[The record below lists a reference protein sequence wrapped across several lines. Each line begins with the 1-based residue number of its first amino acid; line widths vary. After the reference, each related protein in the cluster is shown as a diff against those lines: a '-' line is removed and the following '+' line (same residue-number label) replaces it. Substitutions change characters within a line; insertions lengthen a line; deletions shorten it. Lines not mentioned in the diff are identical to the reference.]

1 MYNQGYVP
9 QNQGQQSG
17 SWYAPP
23 PQPRQQQARRSG
35 GSSGKQPPQK
45 PKKKR
50 SLKWQLVKVLIVIV
64 LIAGACAG
72 GYIWKTQNEVKPYMS
87 VFLPNI
93 YVDGISLSGL
103 SWQEGSQKVWEQ
115 ANAKE
120 NSWYVRLKNTSGQ
133 YQDITA
139 DMLGISFD
147 PSAAL
152 EEAWAIGHATDASGR
167 KDIFEL
173 QQEIAAAKN
182 TTYSFTSAQQSAD
195 TTPIDNI
202 LTTLQTV
209 AYKAPQDAALLSFNP
224 DDLNNPF
231 TFQQESYGQWLD
243 VTAVKE
249 QILEM
254 VSTLQSGEILLKT
267 SAIAPS
273 VTVAELKKNVELR
286 FRATTAIS
294 SKSTEDRTNNIRVA
308 FERINGTILQSG
320 KTFSFNSAVGRRE
333 AGNGYYPAIEYAY
346 GSEVMGIGGGVCQA
360 STTVYLAAIQAGLKI
375 NKRSAHSNP
384 VNYTEMGMDATV
396 NSTRG
401 HEVDFT
407 FTNNTGSPIY
417 ISAHVISSSTNKKN
431 LVCDVRIYGRSL
443 ENVSYQL
450 VSETVE
456 VLPKPEEPTL
466 DKDETGEYV
475 IYEDETKLRSKGR
488 DGYVVEA
495 YLVTYTDGVE
505 TDRTRV
511 SRDTYPARADRYW
524 VGVTPRY

>member
-1 MYNQGYVP
+1 
-9 QNQGQQSG
+9 
-17 SWYAPP
+17 
-23 PQPRQQQARRSG
+23 
-35 GSSGKQPPQK
+35 
-45 PKKKR
+45 
-50 SLKWQLVKVLIVIV
+50 
-64 LIAGACAG
+64 
-72 GYIWKTQNEVKPYMS
+72 
-87 VFLPNI
+87 
-93 YVDGISLSGL
+93 
-103 SWQEGSQKVWEQ
+103 
-115 ANAKE
+115 
-120 NSWYVRLKNTSGQ
+120 
-133 YQDITA
+133 
-139 DMLGISFD
+139 
-147 PSAAL
+147 
-152 EEAWAIGHATDASGR
+152 
-167 KDIFEL
+167 
-173 QQEIAAAKN
+173 
-182 TTYSFTSAQQSAD
+182 
-195 TTPIDNI
+195 
-202 LTTLQTV
+202 
-209 AYKAPQDAALLSFNP
+209 
-224 DDLNNPF
+224 
-231 TFQQESYGQWLD
+231 
-243 VTAVKE
+243 
-249 QILEM
+249 M
-254 VSTLQSGEILLKT
+254 VSTLQSGEILLET
-267 SAIAPS
+267 TPIAPT
-273 VTVAELKKNVELR
+273 VTVAELEKNVELR
-286 FRATTAIS
+286 YRATTAIS

-346 GSEVMGIGGGVCQA
+346 GNEVMGIGGGVCQA

-375 NKRSAHSNP
+375 NKREAHSNP

-401 HEVDFT
+401 HEVDLT

-417 ISAHVISSSTNKKN
+417 ISAHVITSSTNKKN

>member
-1 MYNQGYVP
+1 M
-9 QNQGQQSG
+9 
-17 SWYAPP
+17 
-23 PQPRQQQARRSG
+23 
-35 GSSGKQPPQK
+35 
-45 PKKKR
+45 
-50 SLKWQLVKVLIVIV
+50 LIVII

-254 VSTLQSGEILLKT
+254 VSTLQSGEILLET
-267 SAIAPS
+267 TPIAPT
-273 VTVAELKKNVELR
+273 VTVAELEKNVELR
-286 FRATTAIS
+286 YRATTAIS
-294 SKSTEDRTNNIRVA
+294 KSSTEDRTNNIRVA

-360 STTVYLAAIQAGLKI
+360 STTVYLGG
-375 NKRSAHSNP
+375 HS
-384 VNYTEMGMDATV
+384 
-396 NSTRG
+396 
-401 HEVDFT
+401 
-407 FTNNTGSPIY
+407 
-417 ISAHVISSSTNKKN
+417 
-431 LVCDVRIYGRSL
+431 GRA
-443 ENVSYQL
+443 ENQ
-450 VSETVE
+450 
-456 VLPKPEEPTL
+456 
-466 DKDETGEYV
+466 
-475 IYEDETKLRSKGR
+475 
-488 DGYVVEA
+488 
-495 YLVTYTDGVE
+495 
-505 TDRTRV
+505 
-511 SRDTYPARADRYW
+511 
-524 VGVTPRY
+524 